1 MKLVKVVENNTN
13 TALVLENH
21 CEVTSLTLEGSQMF
35 LSPKWFCLDEE
46 DFEDLLQL
54 LYLSL
59 PIKAVESSL
68 GRENSFAKSKNTTS
82 KSWR

>member
-1 MKLVKVVENNTN
+1 
-13 TALVLENH
+13 
-21 CEVTSLTLEGSQMF
+21 MF